1 MAEPLGKHGAQSTQ
15 GLPNQQTA
23 NTTEEQVAKLA
34 ADMSNINAWL
44 STLVDLLN
52 SSPIFNPPPN
62 PESSQFQGSSTYHMP
77 PLPDSGHPRG
87 ATQNQSYHPFSN
99 PEINHLKRIEPLKIP
114 DLWFAGNTVQ
124 LTSFL
129 RAIQDF
135 LWPRGSLFQNETQR
149 VVWVSR
155 HFGFR
160 PLENKQHPAP
170 TKNWYNL
177 LSVNSL
183 LEGLIAI
190 FGDKFS
196 KENAKRALAACKQH
210 NLTIGEYNTQFS
222 CLVYLVEDVE
232 ENQVEKYVLG
242 LNPCIIRK
250 AMSQQWREACTLQER
265 MALAKE
271 AAAQIDL
278 LALLPPESSHP
289 HTDVTSVAA
298 TDLAAGGCNQYNP
311 FGGAC
316 PCFRSPSE
324 DLYHGLDVMYKDY
337 EEAEAATVPVSTV
350 QVQLD
355 CSSGGRIL
363 VPASF
368 RAAGGLLIPATI
380 LVDTGSMANF
390 VNKGFVRKHN
400 LCTRQRKAPIRCV
413 GFDGRKGV
421 GGLVMQDWVGMIHL
435 FSIDLQLV
443 PVPSSFG
450 ITWLGLVDA
459 IFGLPWLDQQGWVA
473 SGSVKGGHQF
483 SLGSTPLFVIE
494 YLAIE
499 GEPKG
504 IWTFP

>member
-87 ATQNQSYHPFSN
+87 ATHNQSYHPFSN

-196 KENAKRALAACKQH
+196 KENEKRALAA
-210 NLTIGEYNTQFS
+210 Y
-222 CLVYLVEDVE
+222 
-232 ENQVEKYVLG
+232 
-242 LNPCIIRK
+242 
-250 AMSQQWREACTLQER
+250 
-265 MALAKE
+265 
-271 AAAQIDL
+271 
-278 LALLPPESSHP
+278 
-289 HTDVTSVAA
+289 
-298 TDLAAGGCNQYNP
+298 
-311 FGGAC
+311 
-316 PCFRSPSE
+316 
-324 DLYHGLDVMYKDY
+324 LYHGLDVMYKDY

-390 VNKGFVRKHN
+390 VNEGFVRKHN

-504 IWTFP
+504 NVPSPPPPPTPPFTLPPEFQQFTD

>member
-87 ATQNQSYHPFSN
+87 ATHNQSYHPFSN

-177 LSVNSL
+177 LVLN
-183 LEGLIAI
+183 
-190 FGDKFS
+190 
-196 KENAKRALAACKQH
+196 NAR
-210 NLTIGEYNTQFS
+210 
-222 CLVYLVEDVE
+222 
-232 ENQVEKYVLG
+232 
-242 LNPCIIRK
+242 
-250 AMSQQWREACTLQER
+250 
-265 MALAKE
+265 
-271 AAAQIDL
+271 
-278 LALLPPESSHP
+278 
-289 HTDVTSVAA
+289 
-298 TDLAAGGCNQYNP
+298 
-311 FGGAC
+311 
-316 PCFRSPSE
+316 
-324 DLYHGLDVMYKDY
+324 
-337 EEAEAATVPVSTV
+337 
-350 QVQLD
+350 
-355 CSSGGRIL
+355 
-363 VPASF
+363 
-368 RAAGGLLIPATI
+368 
-380 LVDTGSMANF
+380 
-390 VNKGFVRKHN
+390 
-400 LCTRQRKAPIRCV
+400 
-413 GFDGRKGV
+413 
-421 GGLVMQDWVGMIHL
+421 
-435 FSIDLQLV
+435 
-443 PVPSSFG
+443 
-450 ITWLGLVDA
+450 
-459 IFGLPWLDQQGWVA
+459 QQGVHDQYA
-473 SGSVKGGHQF
+473 D
-483 SLGSTPLFVIE
+483 LD
-494 YLAIE
+494 
-499 GEPKG
+499 G
-504 IWTFP
+504 IPFHIPQL